1 MRKGFLGFLVTAMLL
16 GGGSGLW
23 GSGRGSAAQAAPN
36 SISSFGQSI
45 ANGFQSGIKKLS
57 DAVTPDTPV
66 KQANDPVSLNT
77 KAKPS
82 PELYVSLGLMA
93 EQKNNYAEAERQY
106 RAALKAQPKH
116 LGALL
121 AYARLKDRQNQL
133 DEAIHLYKQAI
144 AAHPNEA
151 IVYNDLGLCY
161 ARHKRPREALP
172 ELERAVQL
180 KPKEMLYRNN
190 LATLLVELGDV
201 DRAFQHL
208 VAAHGEAVAYYNLGY
223 LMQKKGQPKP
233 AAVLFAKAL
242 EKDPSLVDARIWL
255 DKLGVAPPQAT
266 AAAPLSVVA
275 PEAAPPTR
283 SMLPPSHSFMG
294 LSPEARRL
302 PPVSPP
308 SSALPAAS
316 LPENAPLPPS
326 YPPSVEGPQIGM
338 PNAAPLPPNVPAPT
352 HMQPMPSFG
361 RVLVEP

>member
-16 GGGSGLW
+16 GGGSGPW
-23 GSGRGSAAQAAPN
+23 DSGRGSAAQAAPN

-121 AYARLKDRQNQL
+121 AYARLKDRQNQF
-133 DEAIHLYKQAI
+133 DEAVHLYKQAI

-161 ARHKRPREALP
+161 ARYKRPREALP
-172 ELERAVQL
+172 QLEQAVQL

-233 AAVLFAKAL
+233 ATMLFAKAL

-255 DKLGVAPPQAT
+255 NKLGGVPSQAT
-266 AAAPLSVVA
+266 AAAPSNVVA
-275 PEAAPPTR
+275 PEAATPTR
-283 SMLPPSHSFMG
+283 SVLPPGQSFG

-302 PPVSPP
+302 PPVS
-308 SSALPAAS
+308 SSNSALPAAS
-316 LPENAPLPPS
+316 LPENAPLPPG

-338 PNAAPLPPNVPAPT
+338 PNAAPLPPNTPAPT
-352 HMQPMPSFG
+352 HMQSLPSFG